1 MTENVVKKVNLP
13 GDTVIGVTLWDLPSE
28 EDMDLRDT
36 YYRNTDAAIG
46 GSNGRS

>member
-1 MTENVVKKVNLP
+1 VKKVNLP

-46 GSNGRS
+46 G